1 MGMLSRTVPLH
12 QSV

>member
-1 MGMLSRTVPLH
+1 MDMLSRTVPLH